1 MPDEDV
7 YSGAT
12 RGVPLRGFVSQVT
25 VEFDMRS
32 IIQSLGLVPI
42 VLGAAL
48 ASAPLSASSA
58 DTSSFNPHGFK
69 LPTGVYRCDLNR
81 SVNVREVSADM
92 SSAVVQFDKKDYK
105 MHAVGARSGALRYED
120 PQSGLVWLVIA
131 TKSMLLDTKHGRQLA
146 NECKT

>member
-1 MPDEDV
+1 
-7 YSGAT
+7 
-12 RGVPLRGFVSQVT
+12 
-25 VEFDMRS
+25 MRS
-32 IIQSLGLVPI
+32 ITQFSTLAAF
-42 VLGAAL
+42 VLGASL
-48 ASAPLSASSA
+48 ASAPMPAASA
-58 DTSSFNPHGFK
+58 DQAGFNPHGFK

-92 SSAVVQFDKKDYK
+92 SSAVVQFDKKEYR

-120 PQSGLVWLVIA
+120 AQSGLVWLVIA

>member
-1 MPDEDV
+1 
-7 YSGAT
+7 
-12 RGVPLRGFVSQVT
+12 
-25 VEFDMRS
+25 MRS
-32 IIQSLGLVPI
+32 ITQSSTLAAF
-42 VLGAAL
+42 VLGASL
-48 ASAPLSASSA
+48 ASAPMPAASA
-58 DTSSFNPHGFK
+58 DQAGFNPHGFK

-92 SSAVVQFDKKDYK
+92 SSAVVQFDKKDYR

>member
-1 MPDEDV
+1 
-7 YSGAT
+7 
-12 RGVPLRGFVSQVT
+12 
-25 VEFDMRS
+25 MRS
-32 IIQSLGLVPI
+32 ITQFPALVAF

-48 ASAPLSASSA
+48 ASAPMPAVSA
-58 DTSSFNPHGFK
+58 DQAGFNPHGFK

-92 SSAVVQFDKKDYK
+92 SSAVVQFDKKEYR

-120 PQSGLVWLVIA
+120 SQSGLVWLVIA

>member
-1 MPDEDV
+1 
-7 YSGAT
+7 
-12 RGVPLRGFVSQVT
+12 
-25 VEFDMRS
+25 MRS
-32 IIQSLGLVPI
+32 ITQSSTLAAF
-42 VLGAAL
+42 VLGASL
-48 ASAPLSASSA
+48 ASAPMPAASA
-58 DTSSFNPHGFK
+58 DQAGFNPHGFK

-92 SSAVVQFDKKDYK
+92 SSAVVQFDKKEYR

-120 PQSGLVWLVIA
+120 AQSGLVWLVIA